1 MIKKV
6 SIVIPVYNE
15 EKTIETIIKKVHE
28 ADVLGLEKEII
39 AVNDYSRDTSG
50 KILESL
56 TQQHH
61 GLLRVFHQEKNM
73 GKGAALRRGFS
84 EATGDVII
92 IQDADLEYSPSE
104 YVVLLQ
110 PILSGDADAV
120 FGSRFVGHKPH
131 RVLYFW
137 HYMGNKFL
145 TLLSNM
151 FTNLNLTD
159 METCYKVFR
168 RDLLKNFKLEENRFG
183 FEPELTAKLARIP
196 DAKIYEVG
204 ISYRG
209 RSYAEGKKINWKDGF
224 RAIYC
229 IIKYAFKD

>member
-15 EKTIETIIKKVHE
+15 EKTIENIIKKVHE

-39 AVNDYSRDTSG
+39 CVNDYSRDNS
-50 KILESL
+50 KEILEKISS
-56 TQQHH
+56 QY
-61 GLLRVFHQEKNM
+61 GLRVFHQDVNM
-73 GKGAALRRGFS
+73 GKGAALRRGFQ

-104 YVVLLQ
+104 YAILLQ

-120 FGSRFVGHKPH
+120 FGSRFVGNKPH

-137 HYMGNKFL
+137 HYLGNQFL

-151 FTNLNLTD
+151 FTNINLTD

-196 DAKIYEVG
+196 NIKIYEVG

-229 IIKYAFKD
+229 IVKYAFKD

>member
-1 MIKKV
+1 MMKKV

-15 EKTIETIIKKVHE
+15 EKTIENIIKKVQA
-28 ADVLGLEKEII
+28 ADVFNLEKEIVVVDDCSHDNSRQVLEKI
-39 AVNDYSRDTSG
+39 SSEYS
-50 KILESL
+50 
-56 TQQHH
+56 
-61 GLLRVFHQEKNM
+61 LRVFHQEVNS
-73 GKGAALRRGFS
+73 GKGAALRRGFA
-84 EATGDVII
+84 EATGDII
-92 IQDADLEYSPSE
+92 IVQDADLEYSPSE
-104 YVVLLQ
+104 YTILLQ
-110 PILSGDADAV
+110 PIMSGDADVV
-120 FGSRFVGHKPH
+120 FGSRFVGNKPH

-137 HYMGNKFL
+137 HYVGNKFL

-168 RDLLKNFKLEENRFG
+168 ADLLKNFNLKENRFG
-183 FEPELTAKLARIP
+183 SDPELTAKLARIP
-196 DAKIYEVG
+196 GIRIYEVG

-209 RSYAEGKKINWKDGF
+209 RSYAEGKKINWKDGM